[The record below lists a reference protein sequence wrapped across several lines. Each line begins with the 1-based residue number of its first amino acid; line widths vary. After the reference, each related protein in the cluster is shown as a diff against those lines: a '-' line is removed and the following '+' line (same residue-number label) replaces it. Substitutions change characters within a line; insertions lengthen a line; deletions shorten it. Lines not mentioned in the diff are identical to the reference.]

1 MRRAGLNLVVA
12 AALVVAMLV
21 GGTAVVLGAIGSR
34 PQGESLVPPA
44 ADGGPDGRLAVAG
57 PWVQA
62 DDPNDAGELAGWAA
76 GHFPGRLVTLPNV
89 ANAAKVTGAAGVAA
103 YRGGITWY
111 RTTLTAPRTGSFALR
126 FESVHHVAEVWLDGQ
141 LLGKHTGAYLPF
153 EFTLRLREGVPHRL
167 VVKADYRFP
176 SRQKREGWHRTWF
189 NYGGINREVTLRPLG
204 RSELEAPALRTRLAG
219 RSAGAARP
227 SGLVAREVHV
237 GRSAGAARLAHAAGP
252 ATPTAHPARAIVDV
266 SVVVRNRSDWAR
278 TLQVRGTLRRRGA
291 GPELVFPKV
300 RVGGGETRRVTTRV
314 EIKRPALWAPGS
326 PSLYALHLAVAG
338 ESAWDDQVGLRE
350 IRREGGAVLL
360 NGKRL
365 RLHGASIN
373 EDAEG
378 HGDALTS
385 ADMDAIVR
393 ELQALGANA
402 TRAQHALSAPLL
414 ERLDRAGIMV
424 WQGVGPV
431 DAPGAWTT
439 HTPALAH
446 AARER
451 VRVSV
456 RQEQLHPSVIAWNL
470 VNEIAGNGHDASQ
483 VAYVRDMARELH
495 HRDPGRL
502 VAVDLW
508 GSHPPQGVGAIYRD
522 VDAVALTNYVG
533 WYEGGDESRADIT
546 ARLHD
551 TAVGFTRIF
560 KDKVLLVSEF
570 GAEANGS
577 NATDTPGGY
586 DYQSWLLRRHIAT
599 YRAIPRLSGM
609 LVWNL
614 KDFGVAPTFAGGS
627 ISSVI
632 PGIHIERGLNT
643 KGLFDYAGR
652 PKPAVAAVRR
662 AFAPLGTGL
671 N

>member
-1 MRRAGLNLVVA
+1 MRHTGLKLVVS
-12 AALVVAMLV
+12 AALAVAMLV

-44 ADGGPDGRLAVAG
+44 AHGGPEGRLAVAG

-62 DDPNDAGELAGWAA
+62 LDPDDTGELAGWAA

-103 YRGGITWY
+103 YRGGIAWY
-111 RTTLTAPRTGSFALR
+111 RTTLTAPQTGSFALR

-141 LLGKHTGAYLPF
+141 LLGTHTGAYLPF

-204 RSELEAPALRTRLAG
+204 RSELEAPALRTQL
-219 RSAGAARP
+219 SHDGAA
-227 SGLVAREVHV
+227 
-237 GRSAGAARLAHAAGP
+237 
-252 ATPTAHPARAIVDV
+252 TVDV
-266 SVVVRNRSDWAR
+266 SVLVHNRSDWAR
-278 TLQVRGTLRRRGA
+278 TVQVRGTLRRRSA
-291 GPELVFPKV
+291 GPDLVFSPV
-300 RVGGGETRRVTTRV
+300 RVGGGQTRRVSARV
-314 EIKRPALWAPGS
+314 VIKDPALWAPGS

-338 ESAWDDQVGLRE
+338 ESAWDDHVGLRE
-350 IRREGGAVLL
+350 IRREGAIVLL

-385 ADMDAIVR
+385 ANMDAIVR
-393 ELQALGANA
+393 ELKAIGANA

-431 DAPGAWTT
+431 DAPGAWTSS
-439 HTPALAH
+439 TPALAH

-451 VRVSV
+451 VRASV

-495 HRDPGRL
+495 QRDPGRL

-508 GSHPPQGVGAIYRD
+508 GAHPPDVPGLIYRD

-533 WYEGGDESRADIT
+533 WYEGGDESRADIA

-551 TAVGFTRIF
+551 TAVGFTRTF

-577 NATDTPGGY
+577 NPLDAPGGY

-614 KDFGVAPTFAGGS
+614 QDFGVAPTFAGGS

-632 PGIHIERGLNT
+632 PDIHIERGLNT

-652 PKPAVAAVRR
+652 PKPAVVAVRR

>member
-1 MRRAGLNLVVA
+1 MRNAGLKVATA
-12 AALVVAMLV
+12 AALVVAILA
-21 GGTAVVLGAIGSR
+21 GGTAVVLGAIGA
-34 PQGESLVPPA
+34 GTKDESLVSPA
-44 ADGGPDGRLAVAG
+44 ASGGAVGRLAVAG
-57 PWVQA
+57 PWVRA
-62 DDPNDAGELAGWAA
+62 LDPGDTGELAGWAA

-103 YRGGITWY
+103 HRGGIAWY

-126 FESVHHVAEVWLDGQ
+126 FESVHHVAQVWLDGQ
-141 LLGKHTGAYLPF
+141 LLGTHTGVYLPF

-204 RSELEAPALRTRLAG
+204 RSELQAPALHTRLPDEALG
-219 RSAGAARP
+219 ARASRAARP
-227 SGLVAREVHV
+227 
-237 GRSAGAARLAHAAGP
+237 AHA
-252 ATPTAHPARAIVDV
+252 TVDV
-266 SVVVRNRSDWAR
+266 SVLVHNRSDWAR
-278 TLQVRGTLRRRGA
+278 TLQVRGTLRRRGS
-291 GPELVFPKV
+291 GPDLVFPKV

-314 EIKRPALWAPGS
+314 VIKDPALWAPGS
-326 PSLYALHLAVAG
+326 PSLYALHLAVPG
-338 ESAWDDQVGLRE
+338 ESAWDARVGLRE
-350 IRREGGAVLL
+350 IRRDGGVVLL

-373 EDAEG
+373 EDAKG
-378 HGDALTS
+378 HGDALTG

-393 ELQALGANA
+393 ELRALGANA
-402 TRAQHALSAPLL
+402 TRAQHALSEPLL

-431 DAPGAWTT
+431 DAPGAWTS

-451 VRVSV
+451 VRASV
-456 RQEQLHPSVIAWNL
+456 RQLQLHPSVIAWNL
-470 VNEIAGNGHDASQ
+470 VNEIAGNGHDVSQ

-495 HRDPGRL
+495 REDPGRL

-508 GSHPPQGVGAIYRD
+508 GSHPPPVPGEIYRD

-533 WYEGGDESRADIT
+533 WYEGGDESRAAIT

-551 TAVGFTRIF
+551 TAAGFVKTF
-560 KDKVLLVSEF
+560 NNKVLIVSEF
-570 GAEANGS
+570 GAEANAS
-577 NATDTPGGY
+577 NASDTPGGY

-643 KGLFDYAGR
+643 KGLFDYAGH

-662 AFAPLGTGL
+662 AFAPLGTGVE
-671 N
+671 

>member
-1 MRRAGLNLVVA
+1 MRHTGLKMAVA

-34 PQGESLVPPA
+34 TKDESLVPPA
-44 ADGGPDGRLAVAG
+44 AHGGPEGRLALAG
-57 PWVQA
+57 PWLQA
-62 DDPNDAGELAGWAA
+62 LDPDDTGEPAGWAA
-76 GHFPGRLVTLPNV
+76 GHFPGRVVTVPNA
-89 ANAAKVTGAAGVAA
+89 ANAANVTGAAGVAA
-103 YRGGITWY
+103 HRGGIAWY

-126 FESVHHVAEVWLDGQ
+126 FESVHHVALVWLDGQ
-141 LLGKHTGAYLPF
+141 LLGTHTGAYLPF
-153 EFTLRLREGVPHRL
+153 EFTLRLREGVSHRL

-204 RSELEAPALRTRLAG
+204 RSALKAPAVRTRLPD
-219 RSAGAARP
+219 AR
-227 SGLVAREVHV
+227 R
-237 GRSAGAARLAHAAGP
+237 
-252 ATPTAHPARAIVDV
+252 ATVDV
-266 SVVVRNRSDWAR
+266 SVLVHNRSDWAR
-278 TLQVRGTLRRRGA
+278 TLQVRGTLRHRGS
-291 GPELVFPKV
+291 GPQLVFPKV
-300 RVGGGETRRVTTRV
+300 RVGGDETRRVSARV
-314 EIKRPALWAPGS
+314 QLKSPALWAPGS

-338 ESAWDDQVGLRE
+338 ESAWNDRVGLRE
-350 IRREGGAVLL
+350 IRRDGGDVLL

-373 EDAEG
+373 EDAKG
-378 HGDALTS
+378 RGDALTG

-393 ELQALGANA
+393 RLQALGANA

-424 WQGVGPV
+424 WQGIGPV
-431 DAPGAWTT
+431 DAPGAWTS

-451 VRVSV
+451 VRASV
-456 RQEQLHPSVIAWNL
+456 RQLQLHPSVIAWNL

-495 HRDPGRL
+495 RHDPGRL

-508 GSHPPQGVGAIYRD
+508 GPHPPKGVPGAIYRD

-533 WYEGGDESRADIT
+533 WYDGGDESRADIT
-546 ARLHD
+546 SRLHD
-551 TAVGFTRIF
+551 TAVGFTKIF
-560 KDKVLLVSEF
+560 KDKVLIVSEF
-570 GAEANGS
+570 GAEANAA
-577 NATDTPGGY
+577 NPRATPGGY

-614 KDFGVAPTFAGGS
+614 QDFGVAPTFAGGS

-632 PGIHIERGLNT
+632 PDIHIERGLNT
-643 KGLFDYAGR
+643 KGLFDYAGH

-662 AFAPLGTGL
+662 AFGPLGTGL
-671 N
+671 D

>member
-1 MRRAGLNLVVA
+1 M
-12 AALVVAMLV
+12 VAMLA

-34 PQGESLVPPA
+34 SKDESLVAPA
-44 ADGGPDGRLAVAG
+44 ASGGPVGRLAVAG
-57 PWVQA
+57 PWVRA
-62 DDPNDAGELAGWAA
+62 LDPDDTGELAGWAA
-76 GHFPGRLVTLPNV
+76 GHFPGRLVRLPNV
-89 ANAAKVTGAAGVAA
+89 ANAAKVTGVAGVAA
-103 YRGGITWY
+103 HRGGIAWY

-126 FESVHHVAEVWLDGQ
+126 FESVHHVAQVWLDGQ
-141 LLGKHTGAYLPF
+141 LLGTHTGVYLPF

-204 RSELEAPALRTRLAG
+204 RSELQAPALRTRLSG
-219 RSAGAARP
+219 TGA
-227 SGLVAREVHV
+227 
-237 GRSAGAARLAHAAGP
+237 
-252 ATPTAHPARAIVDV
+252 TVDV
-266 SVVVRNRSDWAR
+266 SVMVHNRSDWAR
-278 TLQVRGTLRRRGA
+278 TLQVRGTLRRRGS

-300 RVGGGETRRVTTRV
+300 RVGGGETRRVSTRV
-314 EIKRPALWAPGS
+314 DIKDPALWAPGS
-326 PSLYALHLAVAG
+326 PSLYALHLAVPG
-338 ESAWDDQVGLRE
+338 ESAWDARVGLRE
-350 IRREGGAVLL
+350 IRRDGGVVLL

-373 EDAEG
+373 EDAKG
-378 HGDALTS
+378 RGDALTG

-393 ELQALGANA
+393 ELRALGANA
-402 TRAQHALSAPLL
+402 TRAQHALSVPLL

-431 DAPGAWTT
+431 DAPGAWTS

-451 VRVSV
+451 VRASV

-483 VAYVRDMARELH
+483 VAYVADMARELH
-495 HRDPGRL
+495 RRDPGRL

-508 GSHPPQGVGAIYRD
+508 GSHPPSVPGAIYRD

-546 ARLHD
+546 SRLHD
-551 TAVGFTRIF
+551 TAIGFTKIF
-560 KDKVLLVSEF
+560 KDKVLIVSEF
-570 GAEANGS
+570 GAEANAS
-577 NATDTPGGY
+577 NPSDTPGGY

-632 PGIHIERGLNT
+632 SGIHIERGLNT
-643 KGLFDYAGR
+643 KGLFDYAGH

-662 AFAPLGTGL
+662 AFAPLGTGVD
-671 N
+671 

>member
-1 MRRAGLNLVVA
+1 MRDTGLKLAVA

-34 PQGESLVPPA
+34 PQGESLVPA
-44 ADGGPDGRLAVAG
+44 AAHGGPDGRLAVAG
-57 PWVQA
+57 PWVRA
-62 DDPNDAGELAGWAA
+62 SDPDDTGELAGWAA

-89 ANAAKVTGAAGVAA
+89 ANAAKITGAAGVAA
-103 YRGGITWY
+103 YRGAIAWY

-141 LLGKHTGAYLPF
+141 LLGTHTGAYLPF

-204 RSELEAPALRTRLAG
+204 RSELEAPALRTRLL
-219 RSAGAARP
+219 RDGAA
-227 SGLVAREVHV
+227 
-237 GRSAGAARLAHAAGP
+237 
-252 ATPTAHPARAIVDV
+252 TVDV
-266 SVVVRNRSDWAR
+266 SVMVHNRGDWAR
-278 TLQVRGTLRRRGA
+278 TVQVRGTLRRGGS
-291 GPELVFPKV
+291 GPNLVFSPV
-300 RVGGGETRRVTTRV
+300 RVGPGDTRRVTSRV
-314 EIKRPALWAPGS
+314 VIEDPALWAPGS
-326 PSLYALHLAVAG
+326 PSLYALHLAVPG
-338 ESAWDDQVGLRE
+338 ESVWDDQVGLRE
-350 IRREGGAVLL
+350 IRRAGGIVLL

-373 EDAEG
+373 EDADG

-385 ADMDAIVR
+385 ADMDAVVR
-393 ELQALGANA
+393 ELKAVGANA

-431 DAPGAWTT
+431 DAPGAWTSS
-439 HTPALAH
+439 TPALAH

-451 VRVSV
+451 VRASV

-483 VAYVRDMARELH
+483 VAYVSQMAHELH
-495 HRDPGRL
+495 QRDPGRL

-508 GSHPPQGVGAIYRD
+508 GAHPPSVSGAIYRD

-551 TAVGFTRIF
+551 TAVGFTRTF
-560 KDKVLLVSEF
+560 KDKVLIVSEF

-577 NATDTPGGY
+577 NPLDAPGGY

-614 KDFGVAPTFAGGS
+614 QDFGVAPTFAGGS

-643 KGLFDYAGR
+643 KGLFDYQGR
-652 PKPAVAAVRR
+652 PKPAAAAVRR

-671 N
+671 G

>member
-1 MRRAGLNLVVA
+1 LVSVVKRMRNAGLKVATAIALMVV
-12 AALVVAMLV
+12 MLA

-34 PQGESLVPPA
+34 SQGESLVPPA
-44 ADGGPDGRLAVAG
+44 AHGGPEGRQAVAG
-57 PWVQA
+57 PWLRA
-62 DDPNDAGELAGWAA
+62 LDPTDAGELAGWAA

-103 YRGGITWY
+103 HRGGIAWY

-126 FESVHHVAEVWLDGQ
+126 FESVHHVAQVWLDGQ
-141 LLGKHTGAYLPF
+141 LLGTHTGVYLPF

-204 RSELEAPALRTRLAG
+204 RSELQAPALRTRL
-219 RSAGAARP
+219 SRP
-227 SGLVAREVHV
+227 SR
-237 GRSAGAARLAHAAGP
+237 
-252 ATPTAHPARAIVDV
+252 ATVDV
-266 SVVVRNRSDWAR
+266 SVLVHNRSDWAR
-278 TLQVRGTLRRRGA
+278 TLQVRGTLRRRGG
-291 GPELVFPKV
+291 GPDLVFPKV
-300 RVGGGETRRVTTRV
+300 RVEGGKTRRVSTRV
-314 EIKRPALWAPGS
+314 VIKDPALWAPGS

-338 ESAWDDQVGLRE
+338 ESAWDARVGLRE
-350 IRREGGAVLL
+350 IRRDDGAVLL

-373 EDAEG
+373 EDAKG
-378 HGDALTS
+378 HGDALTGP
-385 ADMDAIVR
+385 DMDAIVR

-402 TRAQHALSAPLL
+402 TRAQHALSVPLL

-431 DAPGAWTT
+431 DAPGAWTS

-451 VRVSV
+451 VRASV
-456 RQEQLHPSVIAWNL
+456 RQLQLHPSVIAWNL

-508 GSHPPQGVGAIYRD
+508 GSHPPKVLGAIYRD
-522 VDAVALTNYVG
+522 VDAVALTNYIG
-533 WYEGGDESRADIT
+533 WYEGGDESRAAIT

-551 TAVGFTRIF
+551 TAVGFVKTF
-560 KDKVLLVSEF
+560 NNKVLIVSEF
-570 GAEANGS
+570 GAEANAS
-577 NATDTPGGY
+577 NARHTPGGY

-599 YRAIPRLSGM
+599 YRSIPRLSGM

-662 AFAPLGTGL
+662 AFAPLGTGVG
-671 N
+671 

>member
-1 MRRAGLNLVVA
+1 MRHTGLKLAVA
-12 AALVVAMLV
+12 TALAVTMLV

-44 ADGGPDGRLAVAG
+44 AHGGPDGRLAAAG
-57 PWVQA
+57 PWLQA
-62 DDPNDAGELAGWAA
+62 LDPNDAGEQSGWAA

-103 YRGGITWY
+103 HRGGIAWY

-126 FESVHHVAEVWLDGQ
+126 FESVHHVAQVWLDGQ
-141 LLGKHTGAYLPF
+141 RLGTHTGAYLPF
-153 EFTLRLREGVPHRL
+153 EFTLRLREGVSHRL
-167 VVKADYRFP
+167 VIKADYRFP
-176 SRQKREGWHRTWF
+176 SRQKRDGWHRTWF

-204 RSELEAPALRTRLAG
+204 RSELEAPALRTRLG
-219 RSAGAARP
+219 QDGAA
-227 SGLVAREVHV
+227 
-237 GRSAGAARLAHAAGP
+237 
-252 ATPTAHPARAIVDV
+252 TVDV
-266 SVVVRNRSDWAR
+266 SVLVHNRSDWAR

-291 GPELVFPKV
+291 DANLVFSPA
-300 RVGGGETRRVTTRV
+300 RVGGGQTRRVSARV
-314 EIKRPALWAPGS
+314 EIKDPALWAPGS

-338 ESAWDDQVGLRE
+338 ESAWDDHVGLRE
-350 IRREGGAVLL
+350 IRRDGGAVLL

-393 ELQALGANA
+393 ELKAVGANA

-431 DAPGAWTT
+431 DAPGAWTSS
-439 HTPALAH
+439 TPALAH

-495 HRDPGRL
+495 RRDPGRL

-508 GSHPPQGVGAIYRD
+508 GPHPPQVPGAIYRD

-551 TAVGFTRIF
+551 TAAGFTKIF
-560 KDKVLLVSEF
+560 KDKVLIVSEF
-570 GAEANGS
+570 GAEANAS
-577 NATDTPGGY
+577 NPTDTPGGY

-614 KDFGVAPTFAGGS
+614 QDFGVAPTFAGGS
-627 ISSVI
+627 IASVI

-652 PKPAVAAVRR
+652 PKPAVAAVRL

-671 N
+671 GG

>member
-1 MRRAGLNLVVA
+1 MRDTGLKLAVA
-12 AALVVAMLV
+12 AALVVVMLA

-44 ADGGPDGRLAVAG
+44 AHGGPDGRLAVAG
-57 PWVQA
+57 PWLRA
-62 DDPNDAGELAGWAA
+62 LDPEDAGELAGWAA
-76 GHFPGRLVTLPNV
+76 GHFPGQLVTLPNV

-103 YRGGITWY
+103 YRGGIAWY
-111 RTTLTAPRTGSFALR
+111 RTVLTAPRTGSFALR

-141 LLGKHTGAYLPF
+141 PLGTHTGAYLPF

-204 RSELEAPALRTRLAG
+204 RSELEAPALRTRIA
-219 RSAGAARP
+219 S
-227 SGLVAREVHV
+227 
-237 GRSAGAARLAHAAGP
+237 
-252 ATPTAHPARAIVDV
+252 PARVGHSVRATVDV
-266 SVVVRNRSDWAR
+266 SVMVHNRSDWAR
-278 TLQVRGTLRRRGA
+278 TLQVRGTLRRRGS

-300 RVGGGETRRVTTRV
+300 RVGGGETRRVSTRV
-314 EIKRPALWAPGS
+314 RVRRPALWAPGS

-350 IRREGGAVLL
+350 IRREGEILLL
-360 NGKRL
+360 NGRRL

-378 HGDALTS
+378 HGDALTG

-393 ELQALGANA
+393 ELRAVGANA

-431 DAPGAWTT
+431 DAPGAWTSQG
-439 HTPALAH
+439 PSLAH

-451 VRVSV
+451 VRASV

-495 HRDPGRL
+495 RRDPGRL

-508 GSHPPQGVGAIYRD
+508 GAHPPAVAGAIFRD

-560 KDKVLLVSEF
+560 TDKVLIVSEF
-570 GAEANGS
+570 GAEANAA
-577 NATDTPGGY
+577 NAPETPGGY

-599 YRAIPRLSGM
+599 YRALPQLSGM

-662 AFAPLGTGL
+662 AFGPLGSGL

>member
-1 MRRAGLNLVVA
+1 
-12 AALVVAMLV
+12 
-21 GGTAVVLGAIGSR
+21 
-34 PQGESLVPPA
+34 VPNA
-44 ADGGPDGRLAVAG
+44 
-57 PWVQA
+57 
-62 DDPNDAGELAGWAA
+62 
-76 GHFPGRLVTLPNV
+76 
-89 ANAAKVTGAAGVAA
+89 ANAAKITGAAGVAA
-103 YRGGITWY
+103 HRGGIAWY
-111 RTTLTAPRTGSFALR
+111 RTVLTAPRTGSFALR
-126 FESVHHVAEVWLDGQ
+126 FESVHHVAQVWLDGQ
-141 LLGKHTGAYLPF
+141 LLGTHTGVYLPF

-204 RSELEAPALRTRLAG
+204 RSELEAPALRTRLPDSALVVREG
-219 RSAGAARP
+219 RT
-227 SGLVAREVHV
+227 
-237 GRSAGAARLAHAAGP
+237 GR
-252 ATPTAHPARAIVDV
+252 PARAIVDV
-266 SVVVRNRSDWAR
+266 SVLVHNRSDWAR

-300 RVGGGETRRVTTRV
+300 RVGGGETRRVSTGV
-314 EIKRPALWAPGS
+314 EIKDPALWAPGS

-350 IRREGGAVLL
+350 IRREDGAMLL

-393 ELQALGANA
+393 ELKAVGANA

-431 DAPGAWTT
+431 DAPGAWTSS
-439 HTPALAH
+439 TPALAH

-495 HRDPGRL
+495 QRDPGRL

-508 GSHPPQGVGAIYRD
+508 GAHPPSVLGAIYRD

-546 ARLHD
+546 SRLHD
-551 TAVGFTRIF
+551 TAVGFTKIF
-560 KDKVLLVSEF
+560 KDKVLIVSEF
-570 GAEANGS
+570 GAEANAS
-577 NATDTPGGY
+577 NASDTPGGY

-614 KDFGVAPTFAGGS
+614 QDFGVAPTFAGGS

-643 KGLFDYAGR
+643 KGLFDYAGH

-671 N
+671 D